1 MAATTADINS
11 GLEGV
16 VVATTA
22 VSNVQGEKGD
32 LSYRGQSIDH
42 WVQQDFATVAA
53 AIIDWPSLAVDE
65 DLAGLL
71 YEWGELTPRESET
84 VLGHIDLH
92 PMALLQGL
100 VPLLKLPSTK
110 GSSQQAEALTGLAI
124 AARLPHIVATM
135 IARKTVQYPQ
145 EPDYAA
151 RFLRMLGHSKP
162 SELERE
168 ALSVTQIL
176 QLEHSLNAGTF
187 AARVTASTQASL
199 PAAISSALGALSGVL
214 HGGADQAAME
224 MADQVGSAD
233 AAEAFVQAKLKAS
246 EKIMGMGHREYKV
259 VDPRAVHVKR
269 LAEQLVRGTPHEITY
284 QTLVAVEAS
293 FARVMKE
300 RGKPLH
306 ANLEFYK
313 GCVYRALGV
322 PDDAF
327 TAVFA
332 MARVFGY
339 IAHVLESRTNARII
353 RPAAHYLG
361 P

>member
-1 MAATTADINS
+1 MTETTASINS

-16 VVATTA
+16 VVAATA
-22 VSNVQGEKGD
+22 ISNVQGKKGD

-53 AIIDWPSLAVDE
+53 AVIDWPNLAIDE
-65 DLAGLL
+65 DLPALL
-71 YEWGELTPRESET
+71 YKWGELTPQESKT
-84 VLGHIDLH
+84 VLAHIDLH
-92 PMALLQGL
+92 PMALVQGL
-100 VPLLKLPSTK
+100 VPLLSMPPTK
-110 GSSQQAEALTGLAI
+110 GSARQIEALSGLAI

-135 IARKTVQYPQ
+135 IARKPVQYPQ
-145 EPDYAA
+145 EQDYAG
-151 RFLRMLGHSKP
+151 RFLKMLGHQNP
-162 SELERE
+162 THLECQ

-199 PAAISSALGALSGVL
+199 SASISSALGALSGVL

-233 AAEAFVQAKLKAS
+233 AAEAFVQAKLEAS

-259 VDPRAVHVKR
+259 VDPRSIHVKR
-269 LAEQLVRGTPHEITY
+269 LAEELVRGTPHETTY
-284 QTLVAVEAS
+284 QTLEAVEAA
-293 FARVMKE
+293 FASVMAE

-313 GCVYRALGV
+313 GCVYRALGI
-322 PDDAF
+322 PDKAF

-339 IAHVLESRTNARII
+339 IAHVLESRENARII
-353 RPAAHYLG
+353 RPAALYLG
-361 P
+361 S

>member
-1 MAATTADINS
+1 MTATTADINS

-16 VVATTA
+16 VVAATA
-22 VSNVQGEKGD
+22 ISDVQGKKGD
-32 LSYRGQSIDH
+32 LSYRGKSIDH
-42 WVQQDFATVAA
+42 WVQQDFSTVAA
-53 AIIDWPSLAVDE
+53 AVIDWPNLAIDE
-65 DLAGLL
+65 EMAGLL
-71 YEWGELTPRESET
+71 YKWGELTQRESET

-92 PMALLQGL
+92 PMAVVQGL
-100 VPLLKLPSTK
+100 VPLLSMPPTK
-110 GSSQQAEALTGLAI
+110 GSARQAEALTGLAI

-135 IARKTVQYPQ
+135 IARKPVEYPQ
-145 EPDYAA
+145 EQDYAG
-151 RFLRMLGHSKP
+151 RFLKMLGHENP
-162 SELERE
+162 TDLERR

-224 MADQVGSAD
+224 MADQVGGAD

-269 LAEQLVRGTPHEITY
+269 LAEDLVRGTPHEVAY
-284 QTLVAVEAS
+284 RTLEAVEAA
-293 FARVMKE
+293 FARAMAA

-313 GCVYRALGV
+313 GCVYRALGI

-353 RPAAHYLG
+353 RPAALYLG
-361 P
+361 S